1 MPNCDSDSPPEVHM
15 LRISLVEGANALT
28 QLGESGKTCNKTKA
42 QAERKNHCPA
52 VDRQI
57 DLCKKHCRVAQAIA
71 MTMAIET
78 KISLPIG

>member
-1 MPNCDSDSPPEVHM
+1 MPNCDSDNPSEAHM

-42 QAERKNHCPA
+42 QAERNNHCPA

-57 DLCKKHCRVAQAIA
+57 DLCKKHCRVTQAIA
-71 MTMAIET
+71 MTTAIET